1 MSVLTTNDTDFSEMM
16 DELIKEFERRYAELI
31 IDECEQV

>member
-31 IDECEQV
+31 IDEYEQV